1 MTTEASP
8 SAKDAWLKKESK
20 SGGKLFYKT
29 AVDVFARKGYHE
41 TTVDEVAQAA
51 GVAKGTI
58 YYHFEN
64 KEELYLTVIQKGI
77 ELFKEQLR
85 QAMAADAT
93 TRDQIKNMINC
104 QIDFFEQE
112 QDLVSL
118 FLTELFGNDPQRNL
132 LASRMLAEC
141 LQIIRSCIV
150 QGISDGTLRQVDP
163 ETTTSSLFGMIV
175 ISALHYTRSH
185 LPIPRG
191 QVGAGIAEIFFQGTG
206 A

>member
-20 SGGKLFYKT
+20 SGGKLFFKT

-77 ELFKEQLR
+77 DLFKEQLR
-85 QAMAADAT
+85 QAMAAGAT
-93 TRDQIKNMINC
+93 TRDQIENMINC
-104 QIDFFEQE
+104 QIDFFERE

-132 LASRMLAEC
+132 LASRMLTEC
-141 LQIIRSCIV
+141 LQIIRSCID

-175 ISALHYTRSH
+175 ISALHYTRYH